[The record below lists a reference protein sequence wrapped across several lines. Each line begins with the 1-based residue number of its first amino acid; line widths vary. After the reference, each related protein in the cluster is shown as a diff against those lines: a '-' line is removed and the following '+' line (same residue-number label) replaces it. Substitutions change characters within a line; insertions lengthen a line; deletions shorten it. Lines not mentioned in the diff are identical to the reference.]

1 MKLTEIFTGEKQVAD
16 TAAKIQNTTASN
28 TALVNRQIQALVPG
42 QTIQGE
48 LVARNGNEVQIKLS
62 DDITIKARLEQNMNL
77 EIGKNITFEVKNNG
91 SSLVLNPLYTNVATD
106 ANVLK
111 ALEMASLPVNADAIE
126 MTDLMMKAGL
136 SINKNSLQQVFREY
150 NQFANV
156 DIADIV
162 DLHKLA
168 MPVNE
173 SNLSQIAS
181 YKNLNHQL
189 VTGLNDCME
198 VLPDTIQNLLQSGD
212 VAGAEKLYQELLNMI
227 HENSITGTEATGTEI
242 TGTGTTVFAEN
253 NLPSAMTGE
262 NPAVIQTSDG
272 QLLVLDMPIENGGQ
286 ILSFPGDAKL
296 LQTLLQPENSQLL
309 QTLAQGENSELVKA
323 LSEGDPVQLLKAL
336 TRLETGENTQNT
348 GNIDANQLL
357 QNTAIKEDNQLF
369 QILMQGN
376 NRQALQG
383 LIQSGDGV
391 LLQTLAKASQGAA
404 QDTQLTPLK
413 DYLQNNLQ
421 NLWTLR
427 PEEVADAKRVEQFY
441 DRLDSQLKN
450 LAHVLE
456 SVHQT
461 GSEAYRAT
469 TNLTQN
475 LDFLQQI
482 NQAYTFV
489 QLPLRLQQGN
499 NAHGELFVYTN
510 KKHLAAKDGQI
521 SALLHLDMENLGPV
535 DVYVAMQYEKVSTKF
550 YVKDDEML
558 DFLEA
563 HMDILTERLKARGYH
578 YTCEMLTRDTGEEQQ
593 QSGIHQILQANGHV
607 PVVQYAFDVRT

>member
-1 MKLTEIFTGEKQVAD
+1 MKLTEIFTGEKQVVD
-16 TAAKIQNTTASN
+16 TAAKTQNTTASN

-77 EIGKNITFEVKNNG
+77 EVGKNITFEVKNNG

-111 ALEMASLPVNADAIE
+111 ALEMASLPVNADTIE
-126 MTDLMMKAGL
+126 MTELMMKAGL

-150 NQFANV
+150 NQFANADV
-156 DIADIV
+156 TDIV

-181 YKNLNHQL
+181 YKNLTHQL

-198 VLPDTIQNLLQSGD
+198 VLTDTIQNLLQSGD

-227 HENSITGTEATGTEI
+227 QGNSTTGTEAT
-242 TGTGTTVFAEN
+242 VFTEN
-253 NLPSAMTGE
+253 NLASAMTGE
-262 NPAVIQTSDG
+262 NPPVIQTADG
-272 QLLVLDMPIENGGQ
+272 QLLVLDIPMENGGQ

-309 QTLAQGENSELVKA
+309 QTLTQGEDSALGKA

-336 TRLETGENTQNT
+336 TQLETGENTQNT
-348 GNIDANQLL
+348 GNIDMNPLL
-357 QNTAIKEDNQLF
+357 QNAPVKEDNQLF
-369 QILMQGN
+369 QLLMQGN

-383 LIQSGDGV
+383 LVQSGDGM
-391 LLQTLAKASQGAA
+391 LLQVLAKATQGTA
-404 QDTQLTPLK
+404 QEAQLTPLK

-427 PEEVADAKRVEQFY
+427 PEEVADSKRVEQFY

-450 LAHVLE
+450 LTHVLE

-535 DVYVAMQYEKVSTKF
+535 DVYVSIQYEKVSTKF

-578 YTCEMLTRDTGEEQQ
+578 CTCEMLTRDTGEEEQ